1 MGFFYHPFKE
11 KGNEG
16 KTYLLNENEDTI
28 LITGKDSQ
36 SVYPIINGTVLE
48 IKEDSIIISSTE
60 SGYSKQTDKSIE
72 ITYGHI
78 TPQSSLTI
86 NTEVTP
92 GTLLGTIKKEGDDTS
107 PYLTLSFKSDNKGVD
122 VTSLY
127 QKNKDIVPNYE
138 TLRKKGLVTFDTNTS
153 VAVNGSY
160 SKMIFVQQPKYT
172 VTSGATNG
180 EGIAAIALTE
190 LLDMIVKPQLYT
202 GYSNEGLGGTVANKY
217 QKAAGIGLNV
227 PWCVAFVSYCANIG
241 GFVSSGLYPSASLI
255 GCANTISSFEDIGNP
270 TKDPLNY
277 TPVSGDLVFF
287 NWGGS
292 DIDHIGIVY
301 MVTNE
306 GIFTIEGN
314 STRTPQNFADTV
326 NMLPSS
332 DLIVTTMNSV
342 LNGKT
347 YTDYVREQYS
357 NANMPF
363 YSEIN
368 GVSLLFYPFSDGAI
382 AKYIHMQ

>member
-36 SVYPIINGTVLE
+36 SVYPVINGTILE

-92 GTLLGTIKKEGDDTS
+92 STLLGTIKKEGDDTS
-107 PYLTLSFKSDNKGVD
+107 PYLTLSFKSDNKEVD
-122 VTSLY
+122 VTPLY

-138 TLRKKGLVTFDTNTS
+138 SLRKKGLVTFDTNTT

-180 EGIAAIALTE
+180 EGIARLCS
-190 LLDMIVKPQLYT
+190 KGWNGT
-202 GYSNEGLGGTVANKY
+202 G
-217 QKAAGIGLNV
+217 
-227 PWCVAFVSYCANIG
+227 C
-241 GFVSSGLYPSASLI
+241 
-255 GCANTISSFEDIGNP
+255 
-270 TKDPLNY
+270 
-277 TPVSGDLVFF
+277 
-287 NWGGS
+287 
-292 DIDHIGIVY
+292 
-301 MVTNE
+301 
-306 GIFTIEGN
+306 
-314 STRTPQNFADTV
+314 
-326 NMLPSS
+326 
-332 DLIVTTMNSV
+332 
-342 LNGKT
+342 
-347 YTDYVREQYS
+347 
-357 NANMPF
+357 
-363 YSEIN
+363 
-368 GVSLLFYPFSDGAI
+368 
-382 AKYIHMQ
+382 